1 MALAASAIGHKL
13 NPALVLLLA
22 LAALGLLARRREAGV
37 SWWVAGLAATA
48 LLAGTLALPDGIPSQ
63 ARLLAAE
70 APWTGRVEAGAANP
84 QLLDVTHQ
92 VEPWL
97 LFLRHELRA
106 GRLPFWDP
114 HQLAGEPFWSN
125 GSSAPLFPLHLLFVA
140 LPVQLGLLLLPW
152 LRVVIGGCG
161 AAALARQL
169 GVSPR
174 PALVAAVAYPLSGT
188 VVSFLLFPMGN
199 THALVPWVL
208 LAVERIAAGSGSW
221 PALALAGGLQLLGG
235 HPETPLFTA
244 LLAVV
249 WLLARGT
256 TAAASGELAPTPDDA
271 ESSAGLRWWRS
282 PGIAASARVWGQFVL
297 GWIVAGAI
305 SAIQNVPLAATALES
320 SKWLHWQPPTSI
332 PWGVRGSLLL
342 RAVLPHAFG
351 SAGDGTWWGPYND
364 PATAIYAGAAT
375 LALAFAALP
384 LALRDRR
391 WRAVVAFTLA
401 ALLGAY
407 HFPLAKELLLAL
419 PLVSHGLHHYLKI
432 GLELGLALLAAAGWQ
447 RWIDGE
453 ARRALAIGAAAAFG
467 LSALAAAIF
476 VRHWQER
483 GQVATQLA
491 WVAFAAAVALA
502 LLVMA
507 LARVAPA
514 MRERLAWL
522 VPALLLGDLAVAHG
536 GINPGAPAAALYPL
550 TPAVEL
556 LSTKDERV
564 AATGATLRP
573 DAAMVYG
580 LDDVRGDSPV
590 KLERYQRVYARLA
603 ANNPIYFRPIERWR
617 DPWLDALSVRWVM
630 GRAGERSPDPS
641 WRLAYDG
648 ADARVWERPGAL
660 PRARWESTA
669 GAPHAEPPRVAL
681 RAPGRWRIAWRS
693 DRPRRLIVA
702 ETWDRGWSA
711 DVDGRPQRVDPWQ
724 GALLAVTVPAGEG
737 VVELRYV
744 PQGFALGAALSALG
758 VLAVAAG
765 GRKARLSA
773 PRTRAALRH

>member
-1 MALAASAIGHKL
+1 MAPAATAIDHTL
-13 NPALVLLLA
+13 NPALFLLLA
-22 LAALGLLARRREAGV
+22 LAALGLLARRREGGV
-37 SWWVAGLAATA
+37 SWWVAGVAATA
-48 LLAGTLALPDGIPSQ
+48 LLAGALALPDGIPSQ
-63 ARLLAAE
+63 ARLLTAD
-70 APWTGRVEAGAANP
+70 APWAGRVEPGAANP

-140 LPVQLGLLLLPW
+140 LPVRLGLLLLPW
-152 LRVVIGGCG
+152 LRVAIGGCG

-174 PALVAAVAYPLSGT
+174 ASLVAAVAYPLSGT

-221 PALALAGGLQLLGG
+221 PALAIAGGLQLLGG

-249 WLLARGT
+249 WLVARGT
-256 TAAASGELAPTPDDA
+256 REAPARGELTPTADIP
-271 ESSAGLRWWRS
+271 ESQKSGWWRS
-282 PGIAASARVWGQFVL
+282 PAITAAGRIWGRFVV
-297 GWIVAGAI
+297 GWVVAGAI
-305 SAIQNVPLAATALES
+305 AAIQNVPLAATALDS
-320 SKWLHWQPPTSI
+320 SKWLHWHPPTPI
-332 PWGVRGSLLL
+332 PWAVRGALLL
-342 RAVLPHAFG
+342 RAVLPHPFG
-351 SAGDGTWWGPYND
+351 SASDGTWWGPYND

-384 LALRDRR
+384 LARRDPR

-419 PLVSHGLHHYLKI
+419 PLVSHGLHHYLKV

-453 ARRALAIGAAAAFG
+453 ARRALAIGAAAELG
-467 LSALAAAIF
+467 LLALAAAVF

-483 GQVATQLA
+483 GQTATQLA
-491 WVAFAAAVALA
+491 WVAFAAVVAFAMLG
-502 LLVMA
+502 LA
-507 LARVAPA
+507 LARLPPA
-514 MRERLAWL
+514 ARERLAWV
-522 VPALLLGDLAVAHG
+522 VPALLLGDLAVAHS
-536 GINPGAPAAALYPL
+536 GINPGAPTASLYPL

-556 LSTKDERV
+556 LRTVPGRV
-564 AATGATLRP
+564 AATGSTLRP

-603 ANNPIYFRPIERWR
+603 ANDPIYFRPIERWQ
-617 DPWLDALSVRWVM
+617 DPWLDALAVRWVM
-630 GRAGERSPDPS
+630 GRAGERSPDPR

-648 ADARVWERPGAL
+648 ADARIWERPGAL
-660 PRARWESTA
+660 PLVRWESTT
-669 GAPHAEPPRVAL
+669 GAMVGEPPQVQL
-681 RAPGRWRIAWRS
+681 RAPGRWRIAWRT

-702 ETWDRGWSA
+702 ETWDPGWSA
-711 DVDGRPQRVDPWQ
+711 EAGERPRRVDAWR
-724 GALLAVTVPAGEG
+724 GALLTVNVPAGEG

-744 PQGFALGAALSALG
+744 PRGFALGAALSALG

-765 GRKARLSA
+765 GWKGRLSA
-773 PRTRAALRH
+773 PRPRAALRG